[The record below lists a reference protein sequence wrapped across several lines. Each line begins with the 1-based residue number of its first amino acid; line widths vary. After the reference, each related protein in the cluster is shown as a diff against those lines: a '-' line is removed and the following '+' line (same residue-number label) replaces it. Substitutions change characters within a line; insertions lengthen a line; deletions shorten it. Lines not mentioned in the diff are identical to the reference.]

1 MFGYDCNNCV
11 QVLLNTL
18 YFADLKTKEIIGE
31 GRVAGKLYILDSN
44 CLLNVIDKTWKDD
57 KNLNEKSYIAT
68 YSCNTDTN
76 KNKETFSLW
85 HKRLGHSSQSVLN
98 YLKFIPS
105 KQNNE
110 LLPCIPCYLAK
121 QKRLPFLNSESHAD
135 DIFKLIH
142 VDLWGPYKTKTI
154 SGASYFLTIVDD
166 HSKSIWTFLLKDK
179 TQVQQTLTYFFAYVT
194 NQFSKTVKVLRT
206 DNGSEFVNHKCQT
219 LLSQLGI
226 IHQKTVSYSPQ
237 QNGRV
242 ERKHQQ
248 LLQIAR
254 AFLSQSNMPIT
265 FWGHAILMA
274 THIINILP
282 TPILEW
288 KTPYKCLHNK
298 DPSYSSLKT
307 FGCLCFATNVKPH
320 KTKFAPRVIR
330 CCFIGYNP
338 CQKAYKLYDLE
349 DKKVIMSRDVV
360 FYESIFPFIDSN
372 NPEMPIPNPHEEPEF
387 NVNIEDFIPADD
399 YNPDDLDLEGQQEYS
414 NPSAESTSSSSSSSS
429 NSPNTSVNDQ
439 NVPKDEGPNTRPNKR
454 VIRQP
459 SWFNDCIMHCT
470 HIPGEESKSKVF
482 TSPHSPPT
490 YPYIESPIL
499 T

>member
-1 MFGYDCNNCV
+1 M
-11 QVLLNTL
+11 
-18 YFADLKTKEIIGE
+18 
-31 GRVAGKLYILDSN
+31 
-44 CLLNVIDKTWKDD
+44 
-57 KNLNEKSYIAT
+57 
-68 YSCNTDTN
+68 
-76 KNKETFSLW
+76 
-85 HKRLGHSSQSVLN
+85 
-98 YLKFIPS
+98 
-105 KQNNE
+105 
-110 LLPCIPCYLAK
+110 
-121 QKRLPFLNSESHAD
+121 
-135 DIFKLIH
+135 
-142 VDLWGPYKTKTI
+142 
-154 SGASYFLTIVDD
+154 
-166 HSKSIWTFLLKDK
+166 KDK

-194 NQFSKTVKVLRT
+194 SQFSKTMKVLRT

-274 THIINILP
+274 TYIINILP

-320 KTKFAPRVIR
+320 KTKFAPRDIR
-330 CCFIGYNP
+330 CCFSGYNP
-338 CQKAYKLYDLE
+338 GQKAYKLYDLE

-387 NVNIEDFIPADD
+387 NVNMEDFIPADD

>member
-1 MFGYDCNNCV
+1 M
-11 QVLLNTL
+11 
-18 YFADLKTKEIIGE
+18 
-31 GRVAGKLYILDSN
+31 
-44 CLLNVIDKTWKDD
+44 
-57 KNLNEKSYIAT
+57 
-68 YSCNTDTN
+68 
-76 KNKETFSLW
+76 
-85 HKRLGHSSQSVLN
+85 
-98 YLKFIPS
+98 
-105 KQNNE
+105 
-110 LLPCIPCYLAK
+110 
-121 QKRLPFLNSESHAD
+121 
-135 DIFKLIH
+135 
-142 VDLWGPYKTKTI
+142 
-154 SGASYFLTIVDD
+154 
-166 HSKSIWTFLLKDK
+166 
-179 TQVQQTLTYFFAYVT
+179 
-194 NQFSKTVKVLRT
+194 KVLRT

-254 AFLSQSNMPIT
+254 AFLSRSNMPIT

-274 THIINILP
+274 TYIINILP

-399 YNPDDLDLEGQQEYS
+399 YNLDDLDLEGQQEYS

-499 T
+499 TEAHKCFLTSVSKVTEPNSYAEACNHQEWVDAMNKELQALKENNTWTIMPLPADKKAIGSKWVYKVKMKYDGTIERFKARLVAKGFNQTYGIDYLNSFSPVAKVVTVRILLSLSASNGWFLHQLDINNAFLHGYLEEEVYLTPPQG